1 MKCNNCGSFIEA
13 KWVFCMQC
21 GARNDQTNSPNQTPE
36 KEKLSSIQ
44 IRCKRENGFNFVIK
58 GKKKVLCNIRFLFAG
73 GGQPKAVLQLAAP
86 SRMDFDEFS
95 ELASFMQYI
104 MRLIGN
110 VEESSK
116 AAWESEIEKILRT
129 NLLL

>member
-1 MKCNNCGSFIEA
+1 
-13 KWVFCMQC
+13 MQC
-21 GARNDQTNSPNQTPE
+21 GAKNDQVNSTNQTPE
-36 KEKLSSIQ
+36 REKLSSIQ

-58 GKKKVLCNIRFLFAG
+58 GKKKVLINIRFLFAG
-73 GGQPKAVLQLAAP
+73 GGHPKAVLQLATP

-95 ELASFMQYI
+95 ELTSFMQHI